1 MRLRTGFL
9 WLTVIDVFDNNTKP
23 TDERDGASAHGDM
36 GEIDFV
42 SCCIH
47 VPCTRAALQAC
58 AAVINYIYSFVE
70 STSAHASVGVERR
83 FADLELGDPSSLTS
97 WARIV

>member
-36 GEIDFV
+36 GEIDFG
-42 SCCIH
+42 SCCTA
-47 VPCTRAALQAC
+47 PPRAAG
-58 AAVINYIYSFVE
+58 INYIYSFV
-70 STSAHASVGVERR
+70 TT
-83 FADLELGDPSSLTS
+83 PS
-97 WARIV
+97 